1 MELELGVMELI
12 DPDLVLP
19 LPLLLFLSLNSA
31 ALFILGLVG
40 ELIGLLA
47 IFVLLSH
54 LNLILLFSLV
64 LSSLVK
70 VLLLTT
76 GGLDGFCLFV
86 GLMFPFALS

>member
-40 ELIGLLA
+40 ELTGLLA

-76 GGLDGFCLFV
+76 GGLDGFCRFV
-86 GLMFPFALS
+86 